1 MDRNELW
8 MQAEELAD
16 MILQTPEIQRYQQAE
31 SRLQEHPQ
39 AQSLMRRLRS
49 LHEQIE
55 EFTVRKVPEAY
66 YRHLTQESEAVL
78 QELEQIPVVR
88 EFQQAQSAVNDL
100 LQAVSERLGQAVQER
115 MTDTPD
121 RL

>member
-8 MQAEELAD
+8 VQAEELAD

-31 SRLQEHPQ
+31 ARLQEHPQ

-49 LHEQIE
+49 LHEQIK

-100 LQAVSERLGQAVQER
+100 LQAVTERLGQAVQER
-115 MTDTPD
+115 MTDTSDSP
-121 RL
+121 